1 MKIGVIADSH
11 DNLTAIRRAVNYLNA
26 LNLQW
31 LVHCGDFIAPFA
43 AREFMLFRG
52 KIFAVYGNND
62 GEKKGLKNTLDTI
75 DYPPRVFEIAGRK
88 LLIAHSIDEIG
99 AACPEK
105 RPDAVICGHTHF
117 VTIDYAYEQGLEGI
131 LEKDC
136 LFLNPGECCGYLSDE
151 HTLALLDLTDLKAE
165 IVELEI

>member
-11 DNLTAIRRAVNYLNA
+11 DNLTAIRYAVNYLNA
-26 LNLQW
+26 LKLQW

-62 GEKKGLKNTLDTI
+62 GEKKGLKNVLGEI
-75 DYPPRVFEIAGRK
+75 DYGPRVFEIAGRK
-88 LLIAHSIDEIG
+88 LLVAHSTGDIG
-99 AACPEK
+99 VKCPEK
-105 RPDAVICGHTHF
+105 RPDAVICGHTHLAAIS
-117 VTIDYAYEQGLEGI
+117 TAYEQGLNGA

-136 LFLNPGECCGYLSDE
+136 LFLNPGECCGYLSGRQ
-151 HTLALLDLTDLKAE
+151 TLALLDLEDLKAE
-165 IVELEI
+165 IVESGT

>member
-43 AREFMLFRG
+43 AREFLLFRG

-62 GEKKGLKNTLDTI
+62 GEKKGLQNTLGAI
-75 DYPPRVFEIAGRK
+75 DYPPSLFEVAGRK
-88 LLIAHSIDEIG
+88 LLVAHAIEEIT
-99 AACPEK
+99 AAFPEK

-117 VTIDYAYEQGLEGI
+117 PAIGYAYEQGLEGV

-136 LFLNPGECCGYLSDE
+136 LFLNPGECCGYLSDQA
-151 HTLALLDLTDLKAE
+151 TLALLDLEDMKAE